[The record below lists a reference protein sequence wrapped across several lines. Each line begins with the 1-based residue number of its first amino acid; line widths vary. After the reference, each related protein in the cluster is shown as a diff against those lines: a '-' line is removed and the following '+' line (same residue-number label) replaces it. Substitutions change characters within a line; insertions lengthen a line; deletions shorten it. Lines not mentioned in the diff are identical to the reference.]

1 MKNSTVIAIPS
12 SYYVVITT
20 IMYALPCP
28 IFFEMD
34 NAYGEGVNFVVYDD
48 DYDYDKTMMY
58 SQQQLET
65 ECKSPCLSSAEM
77 CIAMCA

>member
-1 MKNSTVIAIPS
+1 MKNSTVIASPS

-20 IMYALPCP
+20 IMYSLVCP

-34 NAYGEGVNFVVYDD
+34 KALGEGVNFVVYDD

-65 ECKSPCLSSAEM
+65 ECKSPCPSSAEM

>member
-34 NAYGEGVNFVVYDD
+34 NAYGEGVNFVVYDN

-65 ECKSPCLSSAEM
+65 KCKSPCPSAAEM

>member
-1 MKNSTVIAIPS
+1 MKNYRVIVSPS
-12 SYYVVITT
+12 FVITT

-34 NAYGEGVNFVVYDD
+34 NAYGEQGVNFVVNDD
-48 DYDYDKTMMY
+48 DNDYDKTMMY